1 MKNINC
7 ILFDFD
13 YTLGDSSEGIIECMS
28 YAFKRLGLPE
38 PDPDEIKKTIG
49 KSLPD
54 TFEIFTGNSCRKTI
68 NEFRKYFRARAD
80 EVMADKTYLYE
91 SVPKVLAELPD
102 YRLGIVSTKFSY
114 RIRDIL
120 RREKIEHFF
129 DVIIGGENV
138 SKNKPDPEGIQ
149 LALEKLETTPEKTVY
164 IGDSQVDAE
173 TAKRGGIKFA
183 PVLTGVTER
192 HQFGNYDVLG
202 FLNNLSELPELLSDA
217 VTI

>member
-1 MKNINC
+1 M
-7 ILFDFD
+7 FDFD
-13 YTLGDSSEGIIECMS
+13 YTLGDSSEGIIDCMT
-28 YAFKRLGLPE
+28 YAFGKLGLPE
-38 PDPDEIKKTIG
+38 PDPEEIKKTIG

-68 NEFRKYFRARAD
+68 NEFRKFFRARAD

-91 SVPKVLAELPD
+91 SVPKVLEELQD

-138 SKNKPDPEGIQ
+138 SKNKPDPEGLH
-149 LALEKLETTPEKTVY
+149 LALEKLGTTPEEIVY

-173 TAKRGGIKFA
+173 TAKRGGIKFVA
-183 PVLTGVTER
+183 VLSGVTVR
-192 HQFGNYDVLG
+192 HQFESYNVWSFMND
-202 FLNNLSELPELLSDA
+202 LSELPELLSNS
-217 VTI
+217 IRR